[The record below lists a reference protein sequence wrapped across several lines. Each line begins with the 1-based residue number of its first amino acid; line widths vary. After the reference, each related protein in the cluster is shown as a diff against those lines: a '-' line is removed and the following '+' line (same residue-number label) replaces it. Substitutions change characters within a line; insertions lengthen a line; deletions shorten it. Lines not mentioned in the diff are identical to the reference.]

1 MTLQHYLAATSSPA
15 EAEAWEMLIGE
26 TANKLG
32 VAKEEIIYPILG
44 TIAAGK
50 ATLADCK
57 KLEAK
62 GVPLSDSFKSLVA
75 AGDATKEM
83 LGIALTTFIATGNH
97 EQETNQGENNA

>member
-32 VAKEEIIYPILG
+32 VAKEEIIVPILR

-50 ATLADCK
+50 TTLEDCK
-57 KLEAK
+57 QLEDK
-62 GVPLSDSFKSLVA
+62 GVPLSDNFKNLVA
-75 AGDATKEM
+75 AGNATKEM

-97 EQETNQGENNA
+97 EQATSQGENNA